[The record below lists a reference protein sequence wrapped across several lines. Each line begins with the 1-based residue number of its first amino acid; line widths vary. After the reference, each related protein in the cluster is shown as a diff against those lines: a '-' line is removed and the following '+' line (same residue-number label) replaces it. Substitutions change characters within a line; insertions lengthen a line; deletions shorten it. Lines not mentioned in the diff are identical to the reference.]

1 MFTVNKLKIT
11 GFKSFAHPTE
21 LLIEN
26 GVTGIVGPNGCGK
39 SNIFEAFRWVMGES
53 SSKSLRSGLMD
64 DVIFNGTQSLPAKN
78 FAEVSIELDDFTGK
92 INNFPD
98 LERKLIITRSL
109 ERGVG
114 SFYKINNKDVRA
126 KDISILFYDSGS
138 GPRSSS
144 IISQGNVD
152 QLINFKPIERKI
164 ILEDAAGTSGL
175 QARRHESELKLQST
189 EINLEKLEINLN
201 NLIEQKKGLS
211 RQARQADR
219 YEQIS
224 ESIKFFQSILIFSEW
239 KSLTKIIN
247 ESQNEIS
254 VNKNKLKVSLEISSQ
269 KKEMIDLAKSE
280 ISKDQNERDNLN
292 KNLFETE
299 NQINNQ
305 KNKLESI
312 TNKKAEIEKF
322 KNTITNDIDLE
333 EKKSKELKI
342 YIQSLEEKISK
353 ENEDINNKTKL
364 QKLNIEEIKL
374 KNELKRMEAMF
385 VSEIQMTLGEE
396 FRSDNLKEE
405 KETLTKKRN
414 QNEIDLNTAHKQSEE
429 LKKSLKSCENNL
441 NDFEKKKENINK
453 NIVGQK
459 QLIQQISEKKIKLIT
474 ELRKLD
480 TNRDTDLKKLT
491 QLQTEIKTLNE
502 LIGGINISKDSI
514 LNLIKIEKG
523 FENCVYAALTYELDA
538 TLTGSP
544 KKWVL
549 AKQDQIKN
557 IKNSLLNYV
566 KAPTQ
571 LNLILSQIRVLND
584 SEDPIKIQKELTVGQ
599 ILVDKNGSIWR
610 WDGFISE
617 DNSQKK
623 NLIDSQ
629 LKLNMLAKQMN
640 QYQEKVVVLDKK
652 KNDFSKQEKNFDESI
667 SKEISKL
674 ENFEE
679 NLKLIEKKLISFR
692 EEKSMVSYNLEKS
705 FEKLEEFKKINKE
718 ITVTLNSIQ
727 DKENILKKNE
737 TSKSKN
743 EEEIFKK
750 SIQEL
755 DTKIEENRNQV
766 SSIKEIIMKDELN
779 RTFIMNDIEK
789 SKTGLMDT
797 IDRIKVLSERQN
809 KYLIEEKNLEILPE
823 KLTNEINDLE
833 GKYNHV
839 KKQVE
844 LGKEKFDDSINK
856 LKVLENDLSKIEVQ
870 RENQRNEITRL
881 QGALDSNIDK
891 EKELRSLIY
900 QTSSKQPEEFNKDE
914 RILNSEIKGYDNI
927 TKHLDK
933 LKFQRD
939 QIGPVNLRAKIE
951 EQELGKSIDELALEK
966 DDLIQALE
974 KLRIAI
980 NKINAEGKNRLIDAY
995 SKVNKNFSDLFKKL
1009 FEGGEA
1015 KLELIKSEDPLE
1027 TGLEI
1032 FARPPGKKL
1041 SNISLLSGG
1050 EKTLTAIA
1058 LIFSIFLINPSPIC
1072 ILDEVD
1078 AALDDSNVERFCKIL
1093 TELKKNTKTKFLI
1106 ITHHKITMSSID
1118 RVYGVTMAEKG
1129 ISDIVSVDFKK
1140 SDFKEAV

>member
-584 SEDPIKIQKELTVGQ
+584 SEDPIEIQKELTVGQ

-629 LKLNMLAKQMN
+629 LKVNMLAKQMN
-640 QYQEKVVVLDKK
+640 QFQEKVVVLDKK

-692 EEKSMVSYNLEKS
+692 EEKSLVSYNLEKS
-705 FEKLEEFKKINKE
+705 FEKLEELKKTNKE
-718 ITVTLNSIQ
+718 ITVSLNSIQ

-844 LGKEKFDDSINK
+844 LGKEKFEDSINK

-881 QGALDSNIDK
+881 QGALDSNIEK

>member
-342 YIQSLEEKISK
+342 YIQSLEEKICK

-692 EEKSMVSYNLEKS
+692 EEKSLVSYNLEKS
-705 FEKLEEFKKINKE
+705 FEKLEELKKTNKE
-718 ITVTLNSIQ
+718 ITVSLNSIQ

-789 SKTGLMDT
+789 SKTRLMDT

-844 LGKEKFDDSINK
+844 LGKEKFEDSINK

-881 QGALDSNIDK
+881 QGALDSNIEK

>member
-342 YIQSLEEKISK
+342 YIQSLEEKICK

-692 EEKSMVSYNLEKS
+692 EEKSLVSYNLEKS
-705 FEKLEEFKKINKE
+705 FEKLEELKKTNKE
-718 ITVTLNSIQ
+718 ITVSLNSIQ

-844 LGKEKFDDSINK
+844 LGKEKFEDSINK

-881 QGALDSNIDK
+881 QGALDSNIEK

-980 NKINAEGKNRLIDAY
+980 NKINSEGKNRLIDAY

>member
-342 YIQSLEEKISK
+342 YIQSLEEKICK

-414 QNEIDLNTAHKQSEE
+414 QNQIDLNTAHKQSEE

-584 SEDPIKIQKELTVGQ
+584 SEDPIEIQKELTVGQ

-692 EEKSMVSYNLEKS
+692 EEKSLVSYNLEKS
-705 FEKLEEFKKINKE
+705 FEKLEELKKTNKE
-718 ITVTLNSIQ
+718 ITVSLNSIQ

-881 QGALDSNIDK
+881 QGSLDSNIEK

-980 NKINAEGKNRLIDAY
+980 NKINSEGKNRLIDAY

>member
-584 SEDPIKIQKELTVGQ
+584 SEDPIEIQKELTVGQ

-692 EEKSMVSYNLEKS
+692 EEKSLVSYNLEKS
-705 FEKLEEFKKINKE
+705 FEKLEELKKTNKE
-718 ITVTLNSIQ
+718 ITVSLNSIQ

-844 LGKEKFDDSINK
+844 LGKEKFEDSINK

-881 QGALDSNIDK
+881 QGVLDSNIEK

>member
-312 TNKKAEIEKF
+312 TNKKAEIQKF

-692 EEKSMVSYNLEKS
+692 EEKSLVSYNLEKS
-705 FEKLEEFKKINKE
+705 FEKLEELKKTNKE
-718 ITVTLNSIQ
+718 ITVSLNSIQ

-844 LGKEKFDDSINK
+844 LGKEKFEDSINK

-881 QGALDSNIDK
+881 QGALDSNIEK

>member
-679 NLKLIEKKLISFR
+679 NLKLIENKLISFR
-692 EEKSMVSYNLEKS
+692 EEKSLVSYNLEKS

>member
-353 ENEDINNKTKL
+353 KNEDINNKTKL

-584 SEDPIKIQKELTVGQ
+584 SEDPIEIQKELTVGQ

-610 WDGFISE
+610 WDGFIPE

-679 NLKLIEKKLISFR
+679 NLKLIENKLISFR
-692 EEKSMVSYNLEKS
+692 EEKSLVSYNLEKS
-705 FEKLEEFKKINKE
+705 FEKLEELKKTNKE
-718 ITVTLNSIQ
+718 ITVSLNSIQ

-881 QGALDSNIDK
+881 QGSLDSNIEK

-951 EQELGKSIDELALEK
+951 EQELGKSIDDLALEK

-980 NKINAEGKNRLIDAY
+980 NKINSEGKNRLIDAY

>member
-692 EEKSMVSYNLEKS
+692 EEKSLVSYNLEKS
-705 FEKLEEFKKINKE
+705 FEKLEELKKTNKE
-718 ITVTLNSIQ
+718 ITVSLNSIQ

-844 LGKEKFDDSINK
+844 LGKEKFEDSINK

-881 QGALDSNIDK
+881 QGALDSNIEK

>member
-692 EEKSMVSYNLEKS
+692 EEKSLVSYNLEKS
-705 FEKLEEFKKINKE
+705 FEKLEELKKTNKE
-718 ITVTLNSIQ
+718 ITVSLNSIQ

-844 LGKEKFDDSINK
+844 LGKEKFEDSINK

-881 QGALDSNIDK
+881 QGALDSNIEK

-980 NKINAEGKNRLIDAY
+980 NKINSEGKNRLIDAY

>member
-239 KSLTKIIN
+239 KSLTKIID

-269 KKEMIDLAKSE
+269 KKEMIDLAKTE

-342 YIQSLEEKISK
+342 YIQSLEEKINK
-353 ENEDINNKTKL
+353 KNEDINNKTKL

-692 EEKSMVSYNLEKS
+692 EEKSLVSYNLEKS
-705 FEKLEEFKKINKE
+705 FEKLEELKKTNKE
-718 ITVTLNSIQ
+718 ITVSLNSIQ

-844 LGKEKFDDSINK
+844 LGKEKFEDSINK

-881 QGALDSNIDK
+881 QGALDSNIEK